1 MLRNMFTDSKEE
13 DKGKRKRNDNWG
25 GWIKTGGRKKRLGK
39 DKKKTENGTMNYKF
53 KAVMIPPPQKKMQSE
68 PVEVSWPI

>member
-1 MLRNMFTDSKEE
+1 MTIEE
-13 DKGKRKRNDNWG
+13 DELRREDA
-25 GWIKTGGRKKRLGK
+25 KKRLGK

-68 PVEVSWPI
+68 PVEVS